1 MRKEASVAIRVAN
14 TACLQYAKVTTV
26 VVSVQ
31 VRREQLARP
40 VLSGGW
46 LALLAGQ
53 IHAHSHI
60 GGRRKPTEEQ
70 HMRYDARSCI

>member
-46 LALLAGQ
+46 RLAGD
-53 IHAHSHI
+53 I
-60 GGRRKPTEEQ
+60 GGSNSRPVAYRRTAQ
-70 HMRYDARSCI
+70 ADRRAAHAV